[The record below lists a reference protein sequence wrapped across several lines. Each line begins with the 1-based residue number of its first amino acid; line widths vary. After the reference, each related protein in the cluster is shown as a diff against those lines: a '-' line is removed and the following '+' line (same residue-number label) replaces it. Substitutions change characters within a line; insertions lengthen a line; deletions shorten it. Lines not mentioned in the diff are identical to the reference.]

1 MLRDDYPYFDISL
14 PAEQQQTVT
23 LSLTPSLTPS
33 HTYLLPHF
41 SLTTHTYSH
50 IMDLNTEGSGG
61 DMYLPGAA
69 SLLEQLDRR
78 ILIIL
83 RDGRHLV
90 GMLRSFDQ
98 FLNLVIE
105 DTSERIL
112 MPGTYCDVPLGLYIV
127 RGDNIVLLGE
137 IDAEKEENEMP
148 LRKVDPEDLED
159 IPEMSEEKLPWDFE

>member
-1 MLRDDYPYFDISL
+1 MEF
-14 PAEQQQTVT
+14 
-23 LSLTPSLTPS
+23 
-33 HTYLLPHF
+33 
-41 SLTTHTYSH
+41 
-50 IMDLNTEGSGG
+50 GSDG

-69 SLLEQLDRR
+69 SLLEQLDKR
-78 ILIIL
+78 ILIVL

-112 MPGTYCDVPLGLYIV
+112 MPDSYCDVPLGLYIV

-137 IDAEKEENEMP
+137 IDAEREEHEMP
-148 LRKVDPEDLED
+148 LKKVDPEDLDE
-159 IPEMSEEKLPWDFE
+159 IPEMPDEKLPWDFD